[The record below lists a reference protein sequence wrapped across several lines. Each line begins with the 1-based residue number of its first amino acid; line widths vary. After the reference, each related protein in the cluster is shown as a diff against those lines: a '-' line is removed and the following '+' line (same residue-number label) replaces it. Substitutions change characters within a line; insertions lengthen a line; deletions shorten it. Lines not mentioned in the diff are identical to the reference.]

1 MHHSLQ
7 FIIIISFFILNS
19 SFKCGVDSIK
29 KPKIGF
35 ISSSEDS
42 KTFRLRRMAPR
53 PIQIYIDYEILEK
66 ELRNNNINQDN
77 FILLKS
83 AFDYANDMFKK
94 FLIVKNPTK
103 ISITKDMIDTSDL
116 DFTSNDVPNLI
127 KMSGSSEIDLY
138 LVPYITDLGFGVDA
152 AAFPL
157 YLEGKSKRPILG
169 FILLRSNYNTQKK
182 TQLIFMVCYFFMK

>member
-1 MHHSLQ
+1 MFASSSILLNNASSSGL
-7 FIIIISFFILNS
+7 IELSIS
-19 SFKCGVDSIK
+19 
-29 KPKIGF
+29 IGF

-66 ELRNNNINQDN
+66 ELRNNEITQDN